1 MYVSFSA
8 RALSKGVR
16 RAGAVCNKCSNNLF
30 APSCARPG
38 SEFKRDAAIQVVRK
52 KLCTVKERWD
62 WARDTRDL

>member
-30 APSCARPG
+30 PPSCATPG
-38 SEFKRDAAIQVVRK
+38 SEFKRGVAIQVVRK

-62 WARDTRDL
+62 WARDTMDL